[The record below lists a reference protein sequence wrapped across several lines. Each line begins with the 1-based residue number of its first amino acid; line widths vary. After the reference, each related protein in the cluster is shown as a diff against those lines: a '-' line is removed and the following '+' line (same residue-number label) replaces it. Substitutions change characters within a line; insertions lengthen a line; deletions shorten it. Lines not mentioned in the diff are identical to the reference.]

1 MEDRPSQY
9 DINMQRPHIFSIDE
23 YYHLYNRGTDKRP
36 IFLDVHDYHRFIMLL
51 YLCNT
56 TESLDMQKIFRSN
69 GEGPSFTEIFKL
81 DRSNSIVAIGA
92 WVLMPNHFHLLV
104 KEITEG
110 GITTFMRKVNTGYSM
125 YFNKKY
131 GRTGNLFQ
139 GKFKSEHTDNDN
151 YLKYLFSYIHLN
163 PIKLIRGESN
173 WKEIGITNLNNAKD
187 FLSKYEYSSLRSYLG
202 MNTAYDKIIKK
213 DLFPEYFP
221 DPNNVWDEIVEWLT
235 SKTEIEKNLVEDG
248 PSQKRKHEK

>member
-1 MEDRPSQY
+1 VEDGPSQY
-9 DINMQRPHIFSIDE
+9 DINMQRPHTFSIDE
-23 YYHLYNRGTDKRP
+23 YYHLYNRGTDKRS
-36 IFLDVHDYHRFIMLL
+36 IFLDVNDYHRFIMLL

-56 TESLDMQKIFRSN
+56 IEPFDMQKIFRTN

-81 DRSNSIVAIGA
+81 HRGQPIISIGT

-104 KEITEG
+104 KEIAEG

-139 GKFKSEHTDNDN
+139 GKFKSEHADNDN

-163 PIKLIRGESN
+163 PIKLIRGEDN
-173 WKEIGITNLNNAKD
+173 WKEVGITNLNNAKD
-187 FLSKYEYSSLRSYLG
+187 FLSKYEYSSLPSYLTIKT
-202 MNTAYDKIIKK
+202 NFNKIIQK

-221 DPNNVWDEIVEWLT
+221 DPNNIWDDMTEWLT
-235 SKTEIEKNLVEDG
+235 SKKEPEEKIMKDG
-248 PSQKRKHEK
+248 PSQK

>member
-1 MEDRPSQY
+1 
-9 DINMQRPHIFSIDE
+9 MQRPHTFSIDE

-69 GEGPSFTEIFKL
+69 DGEGPSFTEIFKL
-81 DRSNSIVAIGA
+81 DRSNPIVAIGA
-92 WVLMPNHFHLLV
+92 WVLMSNHFHLLV

-139 GKFKSEHTDNDN
+139 GKFKSEYIANNN
-151 YLKYLFSYIHLN
+151 YLKYLFLYLHLN
-163 PIKLIRGESN
+163 PIKLIKGENN
-173 WKEIGITNLNNAKD
+173 WKEVGIKNLNNAKD

-202 MNTAYDKIIKK
+202 MNTTYDKIIKK

-221 DPNNVWDEIVEWLT
+221 DPESVWDEMLEWLNYN
-235 SKTEIEKNLVEDG
+235 KDLVKDG
-248 PSQKRKHEK
+248 PSQTSQEIKK

>member
-1 MEDRPSQY
+1 
-9 DINMQRPHIFSIDE
+9 MQRPHIFSINE
-23 YYHLYNRGTDKRP
+23 YYHLYNRGTDKRA
-36 IFLDVHDYHRFIMLL
+36 IFLDTHDYNRFIALL
-51 YLCNT
+51 YFCNSEGPIDLQT
-56 TESLDMQKIFRSN
+56 IFRSN
-69 GEGPSFTEIFKL
+69 EGRSFADLFSL
-81 DRSNSIVAIGA
+81 DRSKPLVAIGA

-139 GKFKSEHTDNDN
+139 GKFKSEHVDNDN

-163 PIKLIRGESN
+163 PVKLIKGENN
-173 WKEIGITNLNNAKD
+173 WKEIGIKNLINAKD
-187 FLSKYEYSSLRSYLG
+187 FLSKYGYSSFLSYLAI
-202 MNTAYDKIIKK
+202 NTTYNKIISK

-221 DPNNVWDEIVEWLT
+221 NQNNIWNEILEWLT
-235 SKTEIEKNLVEDG
+235 YKTGSAKDR
-248 PSQKRKHEK
+248 PSQVSKK

>member
-1 MEDRPSQY
+1 
-9 DINMQRPHIFSIDE
+9 MQRPHIFSINE

-36 IFLDVHDYHRFIMLL
+36 IFLDTHDYHRFIILL

-56 TESLDMQKIFRSN
+56 TEPFDMQKVFRN
-69 GEGPSFTEIFKL
+69 DGEGPSFTEIFKL
-81 DRSNSIVAIGA
+81 DRDEPIVAIGT

-131 GRTGNLFQ
+131 KRTGNLFQ
-139 GKFKSEHTDNDN
+139 GKFKSEHTTNDN

-163 PIKLIRGESN
+163 PIKLIKDENN
-173 WKEIGITNLNNAKD
+173 WKEIGIKNLDNAKK
-187 FLSKYEYSSLRSYLG
+187 FLSTYEYSSLPSYLE
-202 MNTAYDKIIKK
+202 TYTTYDKIVQK

-221 DPNNVWDEIVEWLT
+221 SSKNMWSEILEW
-235 SKTEIEKNLVEDG
+235 INYNKNKDSVEDS
-248 PSQKRKHEK
+248 PSQNS